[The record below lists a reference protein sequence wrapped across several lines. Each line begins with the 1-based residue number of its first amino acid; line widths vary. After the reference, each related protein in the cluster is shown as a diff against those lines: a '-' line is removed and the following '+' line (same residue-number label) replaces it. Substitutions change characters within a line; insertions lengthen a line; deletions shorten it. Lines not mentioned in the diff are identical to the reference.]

1 MRAAAAEAALP
12 RQRQAAPGRRI
23 HCRSGAS
30 GGLRS
35 DNRSDH
41 QSLFLERR
49 ARRGDKPHGFISRR
63 EGSQGPRIDAAVR
76 FVGILAFVFVLLGRA
91 AIAQPNAVQSPSP
104 APTPAPALLPA
115 GVIPASLSL
124 DVTGTP
130 AIDADVLNA
139 QILAALDRQI
149 RPTLRPGA
157 SVRYGPIVPWP
168 LLPLASGARAAVDVT
183 VTIDGDTASTD
194 ATGVT
199 SVTLNN
205 IVVPPAL
212 PSVLFLS
219 DDPEYL
225 QTEGLVFRGDIAAGN
240 AARLYYYQSDIGVP
254 RDLDV
259 VLTSA
264 VPTRVQ
270 LIDAAAGPELDVMDV
285 GHSVSRDFLRF
296 EQSNEGT
303 IVDVEPGRPF
313 IVRHALIIGGEVAAG
328 AVDLHVLNGGGV
340 GVSVVASPAGGR
352 PDAYLNGPRVPLDG
366 HGRHGVF
373 ALDGFGNIAQSYT
386 VGGPGAAVKYGG
398 RTTTPTNLDPRDLGH
413 DFGDYG
419 IVHRIAFT
427 LINPT
432 DTPRLVYL
440 YEKPLAGPVRSSFYI
455 DGQLKDLG
463 CVRMQQPYWITTYQ
477 LAPHTTG
484 LSTTLT
490 MPDGGS
496 FYPLEFG
503 VSETQ
508 PLPYTPLVGTADGCS
523 PNVTRV
529 AQ

>member
-1 MRAAAAEAALP
+1 M
-12 RQRQAAPGRRI
+12 
-23 HCRSGAS
+23 
-30 GGLRS
+30 
-35 DNRSDH
+35 
-41 QSLFLERR
+41 
-49 ARRGDKPHGFISRR
+49 
-63 EGSQGPRIDAAVR
+63 R
-76 FVGILAFVFVLLGRA
+76 FVGILAFVFLLLARA
-91 AIAQPNAVQSPSP
+91 ASAQPTESESPSP
-104 APTPAPALLPA
+104 SPLPAPTLPPA
-115 GVIPASLSL
+115 GIIPANIIL
-124 DVTGTP
+124 DVTGYP
-130 AIDADVLNA
+130 ATGMDVLNE
-139 QILAALDRQI
+139 QIIAALDRAI

-157 SVRYGPIVPWP
+157 AIRYGPFVPWP
-168 LLPLASGARAAVDVT
+168 LLPLALGARGAVNVT
-183 VTIDGDTASTD
+183 VTIDGDDVTNAD
-194 ATGVT
+194 VNGVT
-199 SVTLNN
+199 TVTVNN
-205 IVVPPAL
+205 IVVPPAV

-225 QTEGLVFRGDIAAGN
+225 QTEGLVFRGNVAADR

-264 VPTRVQ
+264 VPSRVQ

-285 GHSVSRDFLRF
+285 GHTVSRDFLRF
-296 EQSNEGT
+296 EHNNEGAL
-303 IVDVEPGRPF
+303 VDVAPGHPF
-313 IVRHALIIGGEVAAG
+313 IVRHALIIGGEVVAG
-328 AVDLHVLNGGGV
+328 AVDLHVLSGAV

-386 VGGPGAAVKYGG
+386 VGGTGAAVKYGG
-398 RTTTPTNLDPRDLGH
+398 RTVTPRNLDPGDLGR

-419 IVHRIAFT
+419 VVHRIAFT
-427 LINPT
+427 LVNPT

-463 CVRMQQPYWITTYQ
+463 CVRMPQPYWITTYQ
-477 LAPHTTG
+477 LAPHSTG
-484 LSTTLT
+484 VSTTVT

-523 PNVTRV
+523 PNVTRL